1 MKSTYGFSRR
11 APDLLAYEIASVLS
25 GKSWFEFKALFAVIH
40 GNLRARKAAGC
51 GEEMLRLRAYEKLQN
66 LVSAGAVEKS
76 NGQYRGIEAGL
87 GRFFASAATVNAS
100 FAARSRSAAAESAAV
115 PA

>member
-1 MKSTYGFSRR
+1 MKSTYSFSRR

-25 GKSWFEFKALFAVIH
+25 GKSWFEFKALFEVVH
-40 GNLRARKAAGC
+40 GNLRARNGATG

-76 NGQYRGIEAGL
+76 SKQYRGNAAGL
-87 GRFFASAATVNAS
+87 ARFFAGAAAVNAS
-100 FAARSRSAAAESAAV
+100 FAARPSAPSADATAL